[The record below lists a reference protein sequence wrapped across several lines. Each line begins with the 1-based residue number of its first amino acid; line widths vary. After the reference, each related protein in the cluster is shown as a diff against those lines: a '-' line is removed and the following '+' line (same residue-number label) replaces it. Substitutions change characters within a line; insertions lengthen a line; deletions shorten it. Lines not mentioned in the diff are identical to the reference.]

1 MKDPE
6 SRRQIYEERTWNCI
20 ETVAG
25 LLASP
30 VPLVLKGALY
40 KLLAALAIDEV
51 AAVNIWNCLLSE
63 GICVRRND
71 GNLTGIQVKNKYLS
85 QERF

>member
-1 MKDPE
+1 MLIVWQDPE
-6 SRRQIYEERTWNCI
+6 SRRQIYEERNCI
-20 ETVAG
+20 ETVIG

-40 KLLAALAIDEV
+40 KLLASLAIDEV
-51 AAVNIWNCLLSE
+51 AAVNIWNCLISE

-71 GNLTGIQVKNKYLS
+71 GKLTGIQVKICL
-85 QERF
+85 